1 MAELVDAADS
11 KSASIDRVPVQVR
24 MEAPFLFLLVDIFF
38 MGVIFI
44 NNLNHADREAFQ
56 RIQDD
61 ILDMTDK
68 FNKLISFVEAT
79 DDGNNKIYNIII
91 LFNNKMCE
99 IYNYIQ
105 NKGHHFSRSLI
116 ANAINNYFIS
126 LLNMAC
132 LYLARY
138 VRIYV
143 QNSERKLKKNKGDV
157 KECLDKYIELCSAIE
172 NYSFERD
179 TPFVIERNKNM
190 IIQQGI
196 NVDVEKLTN
205 DMNLELISLIGDK
218 VNSDEKS
225 SVINDSYDFSE
236 IKNELEICKKMN
248 SKK

>member
-1 MAELVDAADS
+1 MAE
-11 KSASIDRVPVQVR
+11 
-24 MEAPFLFLLVDIFF
+24 
-38 MGVIFI
+38 
-44 NNLNHADREAFQ
+44 
-56 RIQDD
+56 
-61 ILDMTDK
+61 K
-68 FNKLISFVEAT
+68 FNKLISFIEAV
-79 DDGNNKIYNIII
+79 DDGNNKIYNIVI

-105 NKGHHFSRSLI
+105 DKGQHFSRSLI
-116 ANAINNYFIS
+116 ATTINNYFTS

-143 QNSERKLKKNKGDV
+143 QNSEKKFKKKKADE
-157 KECLDKYIELCSAIE
+157 KENLDKYIELCSAIE

-179 TPFVIERNKNM
+179 TPFVIERNRNM

-205 DMNLELISLIGDK
+205 DMNLELISLIGDNI
-218 VNSDEKS
+218 NSDNNT
-225 SVINDSYDFSE
+225 SVINSSYDLSE